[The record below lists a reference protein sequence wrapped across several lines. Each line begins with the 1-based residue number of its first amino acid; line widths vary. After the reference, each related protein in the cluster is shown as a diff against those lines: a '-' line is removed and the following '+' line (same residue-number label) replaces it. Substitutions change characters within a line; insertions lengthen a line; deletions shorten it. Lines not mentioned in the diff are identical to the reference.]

1 MGDDVVQV
9 FRRSLMSDELAAVRK
24 QSDVLRLAPDPTSG
38 SPPRTLLGLFR
49 GLQYLE
55 RRSDPGFH
63 VVERP
68 LPFSLHF
75 PDDYCSCSD
84 GSLQMRVARIHAP
97 IVHPNVGPG
106 GTVCLGP
113 RFRPATKLA
122 PLLEHLHRICS
133 ARVYASENSFDPN
146 AAEIYRSHAQQ
157 IRALSSAP
165 LWARPLVERVRIVS
179 TRDER
184 REVR

>member
-1 MGDDVVQV
+1 MHDDVMQV
-9 FRRSLMSDELAAVRK
+9 FRRRLMSEELAAVRNE
-24 QSDVLRLAPDPTSG
+24 SDILRLAPDPTSG

-55 RRSDPGFH
+55 PRPEGGFH
-63 VVERP
+63 PVERP
-68 LPFSLHF
+68 LPFSLQF

-97 IVHPNVGPG
+97 IAHPNVGPG
-106 GTVCLGP
+106 GIVCLGP
-113 RFRPATKLA
+113 RFRPATRLA

-133 ARVYASENSFDPN
+133 ARVFASESCLDPN
-146 AAEIYRSHAQQ
+146 AAELYRRHARE
-157 IRALSSAP
+157 IRALRSAS
-165 LWARPLVERVRIVS
+165 LWDRPLAERVRIVS
-179 TRDER
+179 TTDER